1 MSKEKTRAMED
12 IVGELYRCACSWEP
26 QVRLLGNIQA
36 MELRQLCL
44 EHAALL
50 EENKKMKGT
59 ICGERRFSEQLCNS
73 LRDENEK
80 FIEALRKVANWHYST
95 GAKDVAKYALQ
106 DAGKS
111 TDTTEVDNE

>member
-1 MSKEKTRAMED
+1 MSKEETRAMED
-12 IVGELYRCACSWEP
+12 IVGELYHCACSWEP

-44 EHAALL
+44 EYAA
-50 EENKKMKGT
+50 
-59 ICGERRFSEQLCNS
+59 

-80 FIEALRKVANWHYST
+80 FIEALRGVANWHYST

-111 TDTTEVDNE
+111 TDTTAFDDTPDTGDSEKKKEK